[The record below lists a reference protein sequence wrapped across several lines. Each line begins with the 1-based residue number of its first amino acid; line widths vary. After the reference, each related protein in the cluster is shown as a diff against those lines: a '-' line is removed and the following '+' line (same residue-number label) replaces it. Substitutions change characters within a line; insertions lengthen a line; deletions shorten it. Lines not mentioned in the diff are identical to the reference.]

1 MISNVNVKTNA
12 IYNSQDMEETR
23 YPSEDEWLKKCG
35 TYIWWNILLLYNY
48 WVVSDSLQALGM
60 QHSRL
65 PCHSLSPRVCSK
77 PCPLCQ
83 WCYCTILSSAALFSF
98 CLLSFI
104 ASGSFQMSRS
114 SHQMIK
120 VLELQLSI
128 SPSMNI
134 QSWFPLGL
142 TDLISLQSK
151 GLTRVFSNTT
161 APILQGSAFFIVQ
174 LSHLSMTSGKTVV
187 LTIWT
192 FVGKVMSL
200 LLNMLSK
207 FVIAFLPRSKY
218 LLITWLQ
225 SPLAVTLEPKEIKYV
240 TASTFSPSIC
250 HKEMGQDAMILFLL
264 MLNLFYYCII
274 FYCAGSLLLCAGF
287 LWLQCMDISL
297 LWLLCCS
304 MQTLEH
310 MAFSSCGTQD

>member
-1 MISNVNVKTNA
+1 MNLKSFLQLHNLRVSIL
-12 IYNSQDMEETR
+12 Q
-23 YPSEDEWLKKCG
+23 PSAFLWSDSHIHAWLKEK
-35 TYIWWNILLLYNY
+35 TKTWVLLY
-48 WVVSDSLQALGM
+48 G
-60 QHSRL
+60 H
-65 PCHSLSPRVCSK
+65 
-77 PCPLCQ
+77 
-83 WCYCTILSSAALFSF
+83 LF
-98 CLLSFI
+98 
-104 ASGSFQMSRS
+104 
-114 SHQMIK
+114 K
-120 VLELQLSI
+120 
-128 SPSMNI
+128 
-134 QSWFPLGL
+134 
-142 TDLISLQSK
+142 
-151 GLTRVFSNTT
+151 
-161 APILQGSAFFIVQ
+161 
-174 LSHLSMTSGKTVV
+174 
-187 LTIWT
+187 
-192 FVGKVMSL
+192 KVMSL
-200 LLNMLSK
+200 LFNILPK

-274 FYCAGSLLLCAGF
+274 FYCAGSLLLWAGF